1 MLGALAILAIAA
13 WFYLT
18 AERLHL
24 PALAWCVAGVIVYYG
39 GFAFWMYLV
48 LSPILGEQFR
58 NHGLW
63 LGLGMDISAVLAGII
78 AAAAFRALV
87 MSKKGRP
94 PFGQS
99 F

>member
-1 MLGALAILAIAA
+1 MIGALAILAIAA
-13 WFYLT
+13 WFYFT
-18 AERLHL
+18 AERLCL
-24 PALAWCVAGVIVYYG
+24 PALAWCLAGVIIYYG

-48 LSPILGEQFR
+48 LSPVLGEQFR

-63 LGLGMDISAVLAGII
+63 LGLGMDISSVLVGVLSAAV
-78 AAAAFRALV
+78 FRAKV
-87 MSKKGRP
+87 MLKKGRS